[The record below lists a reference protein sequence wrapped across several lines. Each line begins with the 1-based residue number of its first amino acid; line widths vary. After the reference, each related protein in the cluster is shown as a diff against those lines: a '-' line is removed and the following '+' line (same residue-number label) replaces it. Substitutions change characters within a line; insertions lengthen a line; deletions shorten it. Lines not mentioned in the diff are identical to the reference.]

1 MDTFVAYPN
10 NLDFN
15 QGSFHRSSDNYK
27 KVSNFSDI
35 KDFLTLSHTDKLI
48 YLLPSSAI
56 GSYAFER
63 NDNLSTQNNLA
74 NFISD
79 IDSFIVNDV
88 SENEFFLFENIGFVM
103 DKRLYNELNR
113 SLNKLKCKVIL
124 IPDYFLNKKFDTNT
138 ITEFNNRFLFSFN
151 DGTGSSTDQDSLA
164 QYLDTVKSIYIN
176 FEPNVFINKSIKELD
191 GYNQNK
197 NISIAKFISSIN
209 DNLPNLFKFEFSFQN
224 IFNKLNF
231 SRIEIYVCLFLI
243 TSIIALPYIFNAQN
257 NKQMN
262 IYETEIFNIFKMI
275 DKNTKRVITPKIQ
288 IDQLIEQIPGSS
300 RLQSSRNES
309 KFDNFGFMISLGE
322 KYIEAI
328 KIDFSSN
335 QATLNIEKLP
345 QIQYAVVKNSVDTF
359 NINIIDE
366 NIITENNEI
375 SGEIKIKLKDE

>member
-231 SRIEIYVCLFLI
+231 SRIEIYACLFLI
-243 TSIIALPYIFNAQN
+243 TSIIALPYIFTAQN

>member
-35 KDFLTLSHTDKLI
+35 KDFLTLSHADKLI
-48 YLLPSSAI
+48 YLLPSSVI

-103 DKRLYNELNR
+103 DKRFYNELNR
-113 SLNKLKCKVIL
+113 SLNQLKCKVIL

-151 DGTGSSTDQDSLA
+151 DGTGSSTDKDSLA

-231 SRIEIYVCLFLI
+231 SRIEIYACLFLI
-243 TSIIALPYIFNAQN
+243 TSIIALPYIFTAQN

-345 QIQYAVVKNSVDTF
+345 QIQYAVVKNSVDTL

-375 SGEIKIKLKDE
+375 SGEIKIELKDE

>member
-103 DKRLYNELNR
+103 DKRFYNELNR
-113 SLNKLKCKVIL
+113 SLNQLKCKVIL
-124 IPDYFLNKKFDTNT
+124 IPDYFLNKKFDSNT

-164 QYLDTVKSIYIN
+164 QYLDMVKSIYIN

-231 SRIEIYVCLFLI
+231 SRIEIYACLFLI
-243 TSIIALPYIFNAQN
+243 TSIIALPYIFTAQN

-322 KYIEAI
+322 KHIEAI

>member
-103 DKRLYNELNR
+103 DKRFYNELNR
-113 SLNKLKCKVIL
+113 SLNQLKCKVIL

-231 SRIEIYVCLFLI
+231 SRIEIYACLFLI
-243 TSIIALPYIFNAQN
+243 TSIIALPYIFTAQN

>member
-103 DKRLYNELNR
+103 DKRFYNELNR
-113 SLNKLKCKVIL
+113 SLNQLKCKVIL

-197 NISIAKFISSIN
+197 NISIAKFLLSIN

-231 SRIEIYVCLFLI
+231 SRIEIYACLFLV
-243 TSIIALPYIFNAQN
+243 TSIIALPYIFTAQN

-375 SGEIKIKLKDE
+375 SGEIKIELKDE

>member
-113 SLNKLKCKVIL
+113 SLNQLKCKVIL

-151 DGTGSSTDQDSLA
+151 DGTGSSTDRDSLA

-231 SRIEIYVCLFLI
+231 SRIEIYACLFLI
-243 TSIIALPYIFNAQN
+243 TSIIALPYIFTAQN

-375 SGEIKIKLKDE
+375 SGEIKIELKDE

>member
-35 KDFLTLSHTDKLI
+35 KDFLTLSHADKLI
-48 YLLPSSAI
+48 YLLPSSVI

-113 SLNKLKCKVIL
+113 SLNQLKCKVIL

-231 SRIEIYVCLFLI
+231 SRIEIYACLFLI
-243 TSIIALPYIFNAQN
+243 TSIIALPYIFTAQN

-375 SGEIKIKLKDE
+375 SGEIKIELKDE

>member
-15 QGSFHRSSDNYK
+15 QGSFHRSSDNCK

-113 SLNKLKCKVIL
+113 SLNQLKCKVIL

-231 SRIEIYVCLFLI
+231 SRIEIYACLFLI
-243 TSIIALPYIFNAQN
+243 TSIIALPYIFTAQN

-309 KFDNFGFMISLGE
+309 KFDDFGFMISLGE

-375 SGEIKIKLKDE
+375 SGEIKIELKDE

>member
-103 DKRLYNELNR
+103 DKRFYNELNR
-113 SLNKLKCKVIL
+113 SLNQLKCKVIL
-124 IPDYFLNKKFDTNT
+124 IPDYFLNKKFDSNT

-164 QYLDTVKSIYIN
+164 QYLDMVKSIYIN

-231 SRIEIYVCLFLI
+231 SRIEIYACLFLI
-243 TSIIALPYIFNAQN
+243 TSIIALPYIFTAQN

-322 KYIEAI
+322 KHIEAI

-375 SGEIKIKLKDE
+375 SGEIKIELKDE

>member
-35 KDFLTLSHTDKLI
+35 KDFLTLSHADKLI
-48 YLLPSSAI
+48 YLLPSSVI

-151 DGTGSSTDQDSLA
+151 DGTGSSTDKDSLA

-231 SRIEIYVCLFLI
+231 SRIEIYACLFLI
-243 TSIIALPYIFNAQN
+243 TSIIALPYIFTAQN

-345 QIQYAVVKNSVDTF
+345 QIQYAVVKNSVDTL

-375 SGEIKIKLKDE
+375 SGEIKIELKDE

>member
-35 KDFLTLSHTDKLI
+35 KDFLTLSHADKLI
-48 YLLPSSAI
+48 YLLPSSVI

-103 DKRLYNELNR
+103 DKRFYNELNR
-113 SLNKLKCKVIL
+113 SLNQLKCKVIL
-124 IPDYFLNKKFDTNT
+124 IPDYFLNKKSDTNT

-197 NISIAKFISSIN
+197 NISIAKFLSSIN

-231 SRIEIYVCLFLI
+231 SRIEIYACLFLI
-243 TSIIALPYIFNAQN
+243 TSIIALPYIFTAQN

-375 SGEIKIKLKDE
+375 SGEIKIELKDE

>member
-113 SLNKLKCKVIL
+113 SLNQLKCKVIL

-231 SRIEIYVCLFLI
+231 SRIEIYACLFLI

-359 NINIIDE
+359 NIYIIDE

>member
-113 SLNKLKCKVIL
+113 SLNQLKCKVIL

-151 DGTGSSTDQDSLA
+151 DGTGSSTDQDSLV

-209 DNLPNLFKFEFSFQN
+209 ENLPNLFKFEFSFQN

-231 SRIEIYVCLFLI
+231 SRIEIYACLFLI
-243 TSIIALPYIFNAQN
+243 TSIIALPYIFTAQN

-375 SGEIKIKLKDE
+375 SGEIKIELKDE

>member
-103 DKRLYNELNR
+103 DKRFYNELNR
-113 SLNKLKCKVIL
+113 SLNQLKCKVIL

-197 NISIAKFISSIN
+197 NISIAKFLSSIN

-231 SRIEIYVCLFLI
+231 SRIEIYACLFLI
-243 TSIIALPYIFNAQN
+243 TSIIALPYIFTAQN

-375 SGEIKIKLKDE
+375 SGEIKIELKDE

>member
-103 DKRLYNELNR
+103 DKRFYNELNR
-113 SLNKLKCKVIL
+113 SLNQLKCKVIL
-124 IPDYFLNKKFDTNT
+124 IPDYFLNKKFDSNT

-164 QYLDTVKSIYIN
+164 QYLDMVKSIYIN

-231 SRIEIYVCLFLI
+231 SRIEIYACLFLI
-243 TSIIALPYIFNAQN
+243 TSIIALPYIFTAQN

-309 KFDNFGFMISLGE
+309 KFDNFGFVISLGE
-322 KYIEAI
+322 KYIDAI

-375 SGEIKIKLKDE
+375 SGEIKIELKDE

>member
-103 DKRLYNELNR
+103 DKRFYNELNR
-113 SLNKLKCKVIL
+113 SLNQLKCKVIL

-231 SRIEIYVCLFLI
+231 SRIEIYACLFLI
-243 TSIIALPYIFNAQN
+243 TSIIALPYIFTAQN

-300 RLQSSRNES
+300 KLQSSRNES

-375 SGEIKIKLKDE
+375 SGEIKIELKDE

>member
-113 SLNKLKCKVIL
+113 SLNQLKCKVIL

-231 SRIEIYVCLFLI
+231 SRIEIYACLFLV
-243 TSIIALPYIFNAQN
+243 TSIIALPYIFTAQN

>member
-103 DKRLYNELNR
+103 DKRFYNELNR
-113 SLNKLKCKVIL
+113 SLNQLKCKVIL

-164 QYLDTVKSIYIN
+164 QYLDMVKSIYIN

-231 SRIEIYVCLFLI
+231 SRIEIYACLFLI
-243 TSIIALPYIFNAQN
+243 TSIIALPYIFTAQN

-375 SGEIKIKLKDE
+375 SGEIKIELKDE

>member
-113 SLNKLKCKVIL
+113 SLNQLKCKVIL

-151 DGTGSSTDQDSLA
+151 DGTGSSTDKDSLA
-164 QYLDTVKSIYIN
+164 QYLDMVKSIYIN

-231 SRIEIYVCLFLI
+231 SRIEIYACLFLI
-243 TSIIALPYIFNAQN
+243 TSIIALPYIFTAQN

-375 SGEIKIKLKDE
+375 SGEIKIELKDE

>member
-35 KDFLTLSHTDKLI
+35 KDFLTLSHADKLI
-48 YLLPSSAI
+48 YLLPSSVI

-113 SLNKLKCKVIL
+113 SLNQLKCKVIL

-151 DGTGSSTDQDSLA
+151 DGTGSSTDKDSLA

-231 SRIEIYVCLFLI
+231 SRIEIYACLFLI
-243 TSIIALPYIFNAQN
+243 TSIIALPYIFTAQN

-375 SGEIKIKLKDE
+375 SGEIKIELKDE

>member
-56 GSYAFER
+56 SSYAFER

-113 SLNKLKCKVIL
+113 SLNQLKCKVIL

-231 SRIEIYVCLFLI
+231 SRIEIYACLFLI
-243 TSIIALPYIFNAQN
+243 TSIIALPYIFTAQN

-375 SGEIKIKLKDE
+375 SGEIKIELKDE

>member
-151 DGTGSSTDQDSLA
+151 DGTGSSTDKDSLA

-231 SRIEIYVCLFLI
+231 SRIEIYACLFLI
-243 TSIIALPYIFNAQN
+243 TSIIALPYIFTAQN

-375 SGEIKIKLKDE
+375 SGEIKIELKDE

>member
-164 QYLDTVKSIYIN
+164 QYLDMVKSIYIN
-176 FEPNVFINKSIKELD
+176 FEPNIFINKSIKELD

-231 SRIEIYVCLFLI
+231 SRIEIYACLFLI
-243 TSIIALPYIFNAQN
+243 TSIIALPYIFTAQN

-375 SGEIKIKLKDE
+375 SGEIKIELKDE

>member
-1 MDTFVAYPN
+1 
-10 NLDFN
+10 
-15 QGSFHRSSDNYK
+15 
-27 KVSNFSDI
+27 
-35 KDFLTLSHTDKLI
+35 
-48 YLLPSSAI
+48 
-56 GSYAFER
+56 
-63 NDNLSTQNNLA
+63 
-74 NFISD
+74 
-79 IDSFIVNDV
+79 
-88 SENEFFLFENIGFVM
+88 
-103 DKRLYNELNR
+103 
-113 SLNKLKCKVIL
+113 LKCKVIL
-124 IPDYFLNKKFDTNT
+124 IPDYFLNKKLDTNT

-164 QYLDTVKSIYIN
+164 QYLDMVKSIYIN
-176 FEPNVFINKSIKELD
+176 FEPNIFINKSIKELD

-231 SRIEIYVCLFLI
+231 SRIEIYACLFLI
-243 TSIIALPYIFNAQN
+243 TSIIALPYIFTAQN

-375 SGEIKIKLKDE
+375 SGEIKIELKDE

>member
-231 SRIEIYVCLFLI
+231 SRIEIYACLFLI
-243 TSIIALPYIFNAQN
+243 TSIIALPYIFTAQN

-345 QIQYAVVKNSVDTF
+345 QIQYAVVKNSVDTL

-375 SGEIKIKLKDE
+375 SGEIKIELKDE

>member
-35 KDFLTLSHTDKLI
+35 KDFLTLSHADKLI
-48 YLLPSSAI
+48 YLLPSSVI

-113 SLNKLKCKVIL
+113 SLNQLKCKVIL

-191 GYNQNK
+191 GYNQNI

-231 SRIEIYVCLFLI
+231 SRIEIYACLFLI
-243 TSIIALPYIFNAQN
+243 TSIIALPYIFTAQN

>member
-113 SLNKLKCKVIL
+113 SLNQLKCKVIL

-191 GYNQNK
+191 GYNQNI

-231 SRIEIYVCLFLI
+231 SRIEIYACLFLI
-243 TSIIALPYIFNAQN
+243 TSIIALPYIFTAQN

-375 SGEIKIKLKDE
+375 SGEIKIELKDE

>member
-35 KDFLTLSHTDKLI
+35 KDFLTLSHADKLI
-48 YLLPSSAI
+48 YLLPSSVI

-209 DNLPNLFKFEFSFQN
+209 ENLPNLFKFEFSFQN

-231 SRIEIYVCLFLI
+231 SRIEIYACLFLI
-243 TSIIALPYIFNAQN
+243 TSIIALPYIFTAQN

-375 SGEIKIKLKDE
+375 SGEIKIELKDE

>member
-103 DKRLYNELNR
+103 DKRFYNELNR
-113 SLNKLKCKVIL
+113 SLNQLKCKVIL

-151 DGTGSSTDQDSLA
+151 DGTGSSTDQDSLV

-197 NISIAKFISSIN
+197 NISIAKFLSSIN

-231 SRIEIYVCLFLI
+231 SRIEIYACLFLI
-243 TSIIALPYIFNAQN
+243 TSIIALPYIFTAQN

-375 SGEIKIKLKDE
+375 SGEIKIELKDE

>member
-103 DKRLYNELNR
+103 DKRFYNELNR
-113 SLNKLKCKVIL
+113 SLNQLKCKVIL

-151 DGTGSSTDQDSLA
+151 DGTGSSTDRDSLA

-231 SRIEIYVCLFLI
+231 SRIEIYACLFLI
-243 TSIIALPYIFNAQN
+243 TSIIALPYIFTAQN

-375 SGEIKIKLKDE
+375 SGEIKIELKDE

>member
-15 QGSFHRSSDNYK
+15 QGSFHRCSDNYK

-113 SLNKLKCKVIL
+113 SLNQLKCKVIL

-231 SRIEIYVCLFLI
+231 SRIEIYACLFLI
-243 TSIIALPYIFNAQN
+243 TSIIALPYIFTAQN

-375 SGEIKIKLKDE
+375 SGEIKIELKDE